1 MPRVR
6 RERTVAA
13 PPEDVWELV
22 SDPYHFPRWWPLLA
36 RVEDASPRAWT
47 MVLVTPGGKPVRADY
62 TRVEF
67 QPQRRSV
74 WRQELEESPFERIF
88 SSSVTEIEL
97 EPADTGTTRV
107 VLTVTE
113 KLRGRYRLGGWL
125 VRRAARKR
133 LTQALEGLEGA
144 VASE

>member
-97 EPADTGTTRV
+97 EPAGTGTTRV

-144 VASE
+144 VAPE

>member
-1 MPRVR
+1 MPSVR
-6 RERTVAA
+6 RERVVQASPA
-13 PPEDVWELV
+13 DVWEV
-22 SDPYHFPRWWPLLA
+22 VADPFHLPRWWPLLA

-67 QPQRRSV
+67 QPQRRAI

-97 EPADTGTTRV
+97 EPAESGATRV
-107 VLTVTE
+107 AMTVTE

-133 LTQALEGLEGA
+133 LDQALEGLVRA
-144 VASE
+144 LAPQ